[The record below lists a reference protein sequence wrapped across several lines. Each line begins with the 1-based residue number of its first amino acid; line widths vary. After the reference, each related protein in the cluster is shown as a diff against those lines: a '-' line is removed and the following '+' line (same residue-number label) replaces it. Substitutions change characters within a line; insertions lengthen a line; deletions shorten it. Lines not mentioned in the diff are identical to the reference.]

1 MRFGPNPGAL
11 VAARG
16 SAMDAAAMPGDAAYQ
31 PPRIAPVAYDG
42 DAGEDGE
49 RREAAALRQKVHA
62 RRKALRNE
70 YVQHLARDVLE
81 APEEIGTDGANVGG
95 GVGCIA

>member
-1 MRFGPNPGAL
+1 MRRPCQ
-11 VAARG
+11 
-16 SAMDAAAMPGDAAYQ
+16 AMLSAYQ

-49 RREAAALRQKVHA
+49 RREAAALRQKAHA

-70 YVQHLARDVLE
+70 YVQHLARDVLWKPPRRSE
-81 APEEIGTDGANVGG
+81 RMGPTL
-95 GVGCIA
+95 GVGWGARTVSF